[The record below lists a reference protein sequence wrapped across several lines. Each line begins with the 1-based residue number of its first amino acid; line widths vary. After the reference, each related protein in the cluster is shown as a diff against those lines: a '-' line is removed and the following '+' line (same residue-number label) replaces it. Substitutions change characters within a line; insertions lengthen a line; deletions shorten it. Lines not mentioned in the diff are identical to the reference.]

1 MTLRRSWLLFV
12 LGCRPVVPA
21 DQKLP
26 PGQLVLAHTNDLH
39 AHYLPEPAPWLK
51 GEPSIGGVVALSAQ
65 LEQLRDVSGADAVI
79 YLDGGDLLTGTPL
92 MEFEEHDAA
101 GGDMVDLLDALGCDA
116 WVLGNHEFD
125 LGHQN
130 AAAIVRASVGVGVP
144 VVSANIDAPQG
155 GAPAFPG
162 LVDHVILDR
171 NGVSIGIFGLT
182 TSGLQR
188 LASADTMA
196 QLSMPDM
203 MTVARAEVALL
214 DPETDIIIA
223 LTHIGIETDR
233 KLAAE
238 VAGIDLIV
246 GGHSHTPLSTPE
258 RVGET
263 WIVQAGSYGRQLGV
277 TQFEVSEDRI
287 LSFQGHLLDLTP
299 GVSVGGPKRGLVG
312 HVEGLSEKVEARFGV
327 EIGEVVADTRREGGM
342 ESPLG
347 RWAADAMRAAG
358 RAEVGL
364 YNSGGL
370 RADLL
375 AGPLTRRELYEVF
388 PFANQ
393 VVRFELSGEEL
404 LAMALHSAAG
414 ISSGRHSPLQM
425 SGLQVT
431 WRERMGAA
439 EIVQARVGGQP
450 VELQRRYVVA
460 TNSFVAEQWRSN
472 LGVAPNDV
480 VILNITALAAAED
493 WVRQGPVTPPPDA
506 RLVKVD
512 L

>member
-1 MTLRRSWLLFV
+1 MTRRAWVLLCAW
-12 LGCRPVVPA
+12 GCRPVAPS
-21 DQKLP
+21 DPQLP

-39 AHYLPEPAPWLK
+39 AHYLPEPAPWLQ
-51 GEPSIGGVVALSAQ
+51 GEPSIGGAVALSAQ
-65 LEQLRDVSGADAVI
+65 LEQLRDVSGPDAVI

-92 MEFEEHDAA
+92 MEFEQHGAA
-101 GGDMVDLLDALGCDA
+101 GGDMVDVLDALGCDA
-116 WVLGNHEFD
+116 WVVGNHEFD
-125 LGHQN
+125 LGFDN
-130 AAAIVRASVGVGVP
+130 ASAIVRASVDVGVP
-144 VVSANIDAPQG
+144 VVSANLDDPQT
-155 GAPAFPG
+155 GAPALSG
-162 LVDHVILDR
+162 LVDHVVLDR
-171 NGVSIGIFGLT
+171 NGVRVGVFGLT
-182 TSGLQR
+182 TPGLQR

-196 QLSMPDM
+196 RLALPDLM
-203 MTVARAEVALL
+203 AVARAEVAAL
-214 DPETDIIIA
+214 DADTDVIIA
-223 LTHIGIETDR
+223 LTHVGIETDR

-246 GGHSHTPLSTPE
+246 GGHSHTPLGTPE

-277 TQFEVSEDRI
+277 VRLEVGDDRI
-287 LSFQGHLLDLTP
+287 SSFQGHLLDLVPELP
-299 GVSVGGPKRGLVG
+299 GGAPKRGLANQIDD
-312 HVEGLSEKVEARFGV
+312 LSDKVERRFGV
-327 EIGEVVADTRREGGM
+327 EIGEVVADLRREGGK
-342 ESPLG
+342 ESALG

-414 ISSGRHSPLQM
+414 LSSGRHSPLQI

-431 WRERMGAA
+431 WRVRMGAA

-472 LGVAPNDV
+472 MGVEPHGV
-480 VILNITALAAAED
+480 VVLDITALEAAEA
-493 WVRQGPVTPPPDA
+493 WVRQGPVVPPPDP
-506 RLVKVD
+506 RLVQVD

>member
-1 MTLRRSWLLFV
+1 MSRLWGWLLFV
-12 LGCRPVVPA
+12 VACRPVVPT
-21 DQKLP
+21 DVGLP
-26 PGQLVLAHTNDLH
+26 PGQLVVAHTNDLH

-51 GEPSIGGVVALSAQ
+51 GEPSIGGMVALSAQ
-65 LEQLRDVSGADAVI
+65 LELLRATSGSQAVV

-92 MEFEEHDAA
+92 MEFQQHGAA

-116 WVLGNHEFD
+116 WVVGNHEFD
-125 LGHQN
+125 LGYAN
-130 AAAIVRASVGVGVP
+130 AAAVVRASVDVGVP
-144 VVSANIDAPQG
+144 VVSANVDDPRTG
-155 GAPAFPG
+155 EPAFPG
-162 LVDHVILDR
+162 LLDHVVLEK
-171 NGVSIGIFGLT
+171 NGVRVGVFGLT
-182 TSGLQR
+182 TPGLQR
-188 LASADTMA
+188 LASVDTMA
-196 QLSMPDM
+196 HLAMPELM
-203 MTVARAEVALL
+203 AVAQAQVAAL
-214 DPETDIIIA
+214 DADTDVIIA
-223 LTHIGIETDR
+223 LTHVGIETDR
-233 KLAAE
+233 KLATE
-238 VAGIDLIV
+238 VQGIDLIV
-246 GGHSHTPLSTPE
+246 GGHSHTALTTPE

-277 TQFEVSEDRI
+277 VQLEVADDRI
-287 LSFQGHLLDLTP
+287 IAFQGHLLDLVP
-299 GVSVGGPKRGLVG
+299 ERPSGAPKRGLTGQVAA
-312 HVEGLSEKVEARFGV
+312 LSDKVEERFGV
-327 EIGEVVADTRREGGM
+327 EIGEVVADLRREGGA
-342 ESPLG
+342 ESTLG

-414 ISSGRHSPLQM
+414 VSSGRHSPLQM

-431 WRERMGAA
+431 WRVRMGAA
-439 EIVQARVGGQP
+439 EVVQARIGGQP
-450 VELQRRYVVA
+450 IELQRRYVVA

-472 LGVAPNDV
+472 MGVEPRGV
-480 VILNITALAAAED
+480 VVLDITALAAAED
-493 WVRQGPVTPPPDA
+493 WVRRGPVAPPPDP
-506 RLVKVD
+506 RLVRVD